1 MEKKITWEELK
12 AKPREEQSKILRSMR
27 KTPGNRKKLLAALE
41 EDLRQNGGGQTAD
54 ADAERDPRE
63 RAGKEERQTENWVTM
78 ETGSGRLISYPEEM
92 YEMMQRGEIKPGPP
106 RELTQE
112 ELDNMIRSVR
122 EGSKAWLAGLCK
134 YKEEVGQE
142 RKEI

>member
-1 MEKKITWEELK
+1 MEEKITWEELK

-27 KTPGNRKKLLAALE
+27 KTPGNRKKLLAVLE

-54 ADAERDPRE
+54 ADAKRDPRE
-63 RAGKEERQTENWVTM
+63 RAGKEERQMENWVTV
-78 ETGSGRLISYPEEM
+78 ETESGRLISYPEEM

-112 ELDNMIRSVR
+112 ELDDMIRSVR
-122 EGSKAWLAGLCK
+122 EGSKAWLAGLRK
-134 YKEEVGQE
+134 YKEEAGQE
-142 RKEI
+142 GKEL